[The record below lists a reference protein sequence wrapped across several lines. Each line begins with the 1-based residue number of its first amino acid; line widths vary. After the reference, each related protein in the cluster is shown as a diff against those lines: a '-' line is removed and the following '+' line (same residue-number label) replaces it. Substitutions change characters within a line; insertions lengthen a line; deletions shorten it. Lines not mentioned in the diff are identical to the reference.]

1 MHAIL
6 PTDELRPR
14 SKADEVRLQDEG
26 THTSRT
32 IMLDELPA
40 VLASCRPGAGVDA
53 KRQVNELRQLK
64 AIRAETAKKLDEMG
78 RASSESWNSAKQ
90 AFADSYKDLQKAYD
104 DAIAK
109 VRK

>member
-40 VLASCRPGAGVDA
+40 MLARRDGQETRRDGPRILGILEQPNRP
-53 KRQVNELRQLK
+53 
-64 AIRAETAKKLDEMG
+64 
-78 RASSESWNSAKQ
+78 
-90 AFADSYKDLQKAYD
+90 FADSYKDLQKAYD

>member
-1 MHAIL
+1 MPA
-6 PTDELRPR
+6 RGR
-14 SKADEVRLQDEG
+14 SGCEA
-26 THTSRT
+26 
-32 IMLDELPA
+32 
-40 VLASCRPGAGVDA
+40 AGQRA
-53 KRQVNELRQLK
+53 Q

-78 RASSESWNSAKQ
+78 RASSECWNSAKQ

>member
-1 MHAIL
+1 
-6 PTDELRPR
+6 
-14 SKADEVRLQDEG
+14 
-26 THTSRT
+26 
-32 IMLDELPA
+32 
-40 VLASCRPGAGVDA
+40 
-53 KRQVNELRQLK
+53 
-64 AIRAETAKKLDEMG
+64 MG